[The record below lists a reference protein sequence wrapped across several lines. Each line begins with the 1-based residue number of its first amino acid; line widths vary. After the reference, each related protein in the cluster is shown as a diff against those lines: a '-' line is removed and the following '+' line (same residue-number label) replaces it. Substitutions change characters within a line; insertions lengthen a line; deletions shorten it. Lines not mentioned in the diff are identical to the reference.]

1 MNIDRLNNLEKRLEN
16 CIKTTDSTN
25 INELENIRDV
35 LDLRLSL
42 NKIESNKIKKQRKKI
57 NNQIQ
62 NIMNNKFQNIM
73 NNKFIIIGV

>member
-62 NIMNNKFQNIM
+62 NIMNNKF
-73 NNKFIIIGV
+73 IIIGK

>member
-62 NIMNNKFQNIM
+62 SII
-73 NNKFIIIGV
+73 NNKFIIIGK